1 MQPNVAGV
9 PVDSTILPPPTRRSA
24 GLVERVE
31 RADPTTR
38 FDLSRNDVGAL
49 LQSEPRYRVDQ
60 VWGALYREGLDPDE
74 ITTLPKALRSRLSTE
89 PTLSRALTMTRE
101 SMSDDGNTVKWL
113 WQLHD
118 GAQIETVLMHYRER
132 TTVCIS
138 SQAGCAMGCGFC
150 ATGQSGFQRH
160 LRAGEIIEQVV
171 RARRRATL
179 DGRRLSNVVYM
190 GMGEPMANYSPVL
203 RSVRALHE
211 ELEMSARH
219 LTISTVGI
227 IPGIRKL
234 AEEQL
239 PVNLAVSL
247 HAADNEKRNLLVPIN
262 RTYPLGDLGDACA
275 EYFEA
280 TRRRVTFEWA
290 LIRDTNDTLA
300 DARQLAAFAR
310 PLHAHVN
317 LIPLNPTPGFLTVGS
332 SATRVREFCDALT
345 DLGVNATVRR
355 NRGTGIDAACGQLAA
370 RAANTA

>member
-1 MQPNVAGV
+1 M
-9 PVDSTILPPPTRRSA
+9 
-24 GLVERVE
+24 
-31 RADPTTR
+31 
-38 FDLSRNDVGAL
+38 
-49 LQSEPRYRVDQ
+49 
-60 VWGALYREGLDPDE
+60 YREGLDPEE
-74 ITTLPKALRSRLSTE
+74 ITTLPKPLRARLTNEAS
-89 PTLSRALTMTRE
+89 LKSALTMTRE
-101 SMSDDGNTVKWL
+101 STSENGDTVKWL
-113 WQLHD
+113 WRLFD
-118 GAQIETVLMHYRER
+118 GAQIETVLMHYRDR

-150 ATGQSGFQRH
+150 ATGQAGFQRH

-171 RARRRATL
+171 RARRRSAL

-190 GMGEPMANYSPVL
+190 GMGEPMANYAPVL

-211 ELEMSARH
+211 ELDMSARN

-234 AEEQL
+234 ADEKL

-247 HAADNEKRNLLVPIN
+247 HAADNEKRDRLVPIN

-275 EYFEA
+275 DYFEA

-290 LIRDTNDTLA
+290 LIRDTNDTPA

-310 PLHAHVN
+310 PLSAHVN

-332 SATRVREFCDALT
+332 SAARVREFRDALV
-345 DLGVNATVRR
+345 DFGVNATIRR
-355 NRGTGIDAACGQLAA
+355 NRGTGIHAACGQLAA
-370 RAANTA
+370 RSSDSD